1 MASDKMTDALG
12 VKEEWWN
19 NKVESIKE
27 TWNSVNTIS
36 DVILKEAEE
45 QRTES
50 FGDTGIKLSE
60 YEIKM
65 VTVGYL
71 IGLTKAVADRQSASP
86 EHDFLRFLIEMT
98 KRQGDE

>member
-50 FGDTGIKLSE
+50 FGDTGISLSD
-60 YEIKM
+60 YEIKL

-71 IGLTKAVADRQSASP
+71 IGLTKAVADQQSASP
-86 EHDFLRFLIEMT
+86 ENDFIKFLIEMT
-98 KRQGDE
+98 KRQGGE

>member
-1 MASDKMTDALG
+1 MASDKITEALG

-19 NKVESIKE
+19 NKIESIKG
-27 TWNSVNTIS
+27 TWNSVDTIA
-36 DVILKEAEE
+36 DVILKEAED

-71 IGLTKAVADRQSASP
+71 IGLTKALIDQQSASP
-86 EHDFLRFLIEMT
+86 ENDFLRFLIEMT
-98 KRQGDE
+98 RRKGGE

>member
-1 MASDKMTDALG
+1 MASDKITDALG

-50 FGDTGIKLSE
+50 FGDTGIGLSD
-60 YEIKM
+60 YEIKL

-71 IGLTKAVADRQSASP
+71 IGLTKAVADQQSTSP
-86 EHDFLRFLIEMT
+86 ENDFIKFLIEMT
-98 KRQGDE
+98 KGKGGE